1 MKSSLLILLFFLAT
15 SVTLAQREIDESG
28 NPPFKKRVYGGVG
41 LGFAGGTNTYG
52 NKYFYFGLYP
62 TMGYMINNQLS
73 TGVTITWQHYNYPDY
88 DQTYDQFGLSPFL
101 RYNFQ
106 QFFLYSEFMVL
117 NSPAFNLTERQNYSR
132 FMLGA
137 GFSQPLGKR
146 TAINVVGMYDVLF
159 DPVNRAFASPWLFRV
174 FLTF

>member
-1 MKSSLLILLFFLAT
+1 MKSFLVILFFFLAT
-15 SVTLAQREIDESG
+15 SLVLAQREINESEHEFFG
-28 NPPFKKRVYGGVG
+28 RTYGGVG
-41 LGFAGGTNTYG
+41 LGFSAGTNSYG
-52 NKYFYFGLYP
+52 NRYSYIGLYP
-62 TMGYMINNQLS
+62 TLGYMITNDFS
-73 TGVTITWQHYNYPDY
+73 TGVTVTWQHYSYPDY

-137 GFSQPLGKR
+137 GYSLPLGKR
-146 TAINVVGMYDVLF
+146 TAINVVGMYDVLY
-159 DPVNRAFASPWLFRV
+159 DPVTRAFASPWLFRV